1 VDQGLDVGGAT
12 GAEVGTADGG
22 GESVGLVGGGV
33 VVVGGVV
40 GAGGVVVVVGSVVCV
55 GTLVGVV
62 VGLRVGFWLASVV
75 RAAESNP
82 LGRDRDTSVAE
93 SRAGGGDGG
102 GVAAGGTAAAVI
114 SASPPPSRDDGPD
127 RVGMPPPDSWRTP
140 ETAASA
146 EPPISMA
153 AVAPPMIIGGR
164 RNIERAAR
172 CLPMYRIASPLVE
185 RVRLVLPC
193 PKTPEPRDV
202 IALRP
207 DWR

>member
-1 VDQGLDVGGAT
+1 
-12 GAEVGTADGG
+12 
-22 GESVGLVGGGV
+22 
-33 VVVGGVV
+33 
-40 GAGGVVVVVGSVVCV
+40 
-55 GTLVGVV
+55 
-62 VGLRVGFWLASVV
+62 
-75 RAAESNP
+75 
-82 LGRDRDTSVAE
+82 
-93 SRAGGGDGG
+93 
-102 GVAAGGTAAAVI
+102 
-114 SASPPPSRDDGPD
+114 
-127 RVGMPPPDSWRTP
+127 MPPPDSWRTP